1 MQRELTCPTTKS
13 FWPNIASFP
22 HSRVILNDYELVLE
36 AGRTE
41 KHYWQDLW
49 RYRELFQVLAWRDI
63 SVRYKQTV
71 IGIAWAIIR
80 PLLATVAFTIVFG
93 YLAKLPTTGSTPYAL
108 LVFAGM
114 IPWTFVSTGL
124 MDSANSLVGSANLI
138 GKVYF
143 PRLIIPASALC
154 VSLVDMAISLVMFFL
169 MMGIFQ
175 EMPPWQIVFLP
186 LFVLLSFLVCFGP
199 GLWLTAITV
208 KYRDFRYLIPFVIQL
223 GMYVSP
229 VGFSSEIVPEKYQLL
244 YSLNPL
250 VGVIDGFRWC
260 LLKSNIPFP
269 TTSVAVSVLFSLIVM
284 ALAIRRFRRMEST
297 FADLV

>member
-1 MQRELTCPTTKS
+1 MDE
-13 FWPNIASFP
+13 
-22 HSRVILNDYELVLE
+22 YELVLE
-36 AGRTE
+36 RGRAE
-41 KHYWQDLW
+41 KGYWRDLW
-49 RYRELFQVLAWRDI
+49 RFRELFQVLAWRDI

-80 PLLATVAFTIVFG
+80 PLLATVVFTLVFG
-93 YLAKLPTTGSTPYAL
+93 YLAKMPSTGSAPYTL

-114 IPWTFVSTGL
+114 IPWTFMSTGL
-124 MDSANSLVGSANLI
+124 SDSSNSLVSNANLI

-154 VSLVDMAISLVMFFL
+154 VSLVDMAISLLMYFVVMFL
-169 MMGIFQ
+169 FQ
-175 EMPPWQIVFLP
+175 ELPPSQIIFLP
-186 LFVLLSFLVCFGP
+186 LFVLLSFFVCFGP

-208 KYRDFRYLIPFVIQL
+208 KYRDFRYLIPFLIQL

-229 VGFSSEIVPEKYQLL
+229 VGFSSAVVPTRYQWVFA
-244 YSLNPL
+244 LNPL

-260 LLKSNIPFP
+260 LLRTDTPFP
-269 TTSVAVSVLFSLIVM
+269 TISVAISIVFSMIAM
-284 ALAIRRFRRMEST
+284 FIAIRQFRKMESA